1 VSDTAPLRPAPE
13 ADGTGEAGAPAPR
26 RRVGLIVSAIVAV
39 LLVGFVVVL
48 ATGEPAT
55 ERRGS
60 SDHIGEVAPVLSGET
75 LDGGRYDIDNHTGE
89 WVVVNFFATWCVPC
103 VEEHPEL
110 VRFSEAHAASGDASV
125 VSVVFDPGD
134 LDDTR
139 AFFDQQGGGWPV
151 VVDGRDA
158 VLDYGVVKV
167 PETYLVA
174 PSGIVVQKYTGGVT
188 QATIEADIEAATA
201 AASAAE
207 EAA

>member
-1 VSDTAPLRPAPE
+1 VSDRAPPRPGPE
-13 ADGTGEAGAPAPR
+13 ADGAGEPDAPAPG

-39 LLVGFVVVL
+39 VLVGFVVVL

-60 SDHIGEVAPVLSGET
+60 SDHIGEIAPALSGET

-110 VRFSEAHAASGDASV
+110 VRFGEAHAASGDASV
-125 VSVVFDPGD
+125 VSVVFDPDD
-134 LDDTR
+134 LGDTR
-139 AFFDQQGGGWPV
+139 AFFDQQGGDWPV

-188 QATIEADIEAATA
+188 QATIDGDIEAATA
-201 AASAAE
+201 AASASE